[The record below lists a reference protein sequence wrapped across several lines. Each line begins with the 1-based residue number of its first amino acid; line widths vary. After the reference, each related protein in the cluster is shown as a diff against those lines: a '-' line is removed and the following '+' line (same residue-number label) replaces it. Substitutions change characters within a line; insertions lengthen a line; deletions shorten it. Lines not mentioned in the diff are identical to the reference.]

1 MFFQCF
7 GWIYSDI
14 ANIHKEEK
22 PTHFNGVAPEHAGA
36 TQGYVSAAQGQ
47 ATVAQEGIIAH
58 DISSH
63 TEHSTY
69 KVGIF

>member
-22 PTHFNGVAPEHAGA
+22 PHINGVAPKHAGA
-36 TQGYVSAAQGQ
+36 TQGQVSAAQGLV
-47 ATVAQEGIIAH
+47 TVAQEGSIAY
-58 DISSH
+58 DVSSH